1 MEYLVSIAGQIA
13 ESGEEI
19 IKSCWQKMRQAQK
32 IIRISRGGEAL
43 SINYIISLDKN
54 LFKSPFGITVCDIIE

>member
-19 IKSCWQKMRQAQK
+19 IKSCWQKNATNSK
-32 IIRISRGGEAL
+32 
-43 SINYIISLDKN
+43 NY
-54 LFKSPFGITVCDIIE
+54 

>member
-19 IKSCWQKMRQAQK
+19 IKRTVYTIWQYVF
-32 IIRISRGGEAL
+32 SE
-43 SINYIISLDKN
+43 N
-54 LFKSPFGITVCDIIE
+54 LIFLNF